1 VNNPF
6 VHASLKA
13 AARKPARRLLPRL
26 KRINRLAL
34 LTVVLPTLLASAYF
48 GLIASDVYVSE
59 SRFVVRTPGRE
70 TASPIGLMLQSAGF
84 TPAQNDTYTVQD
96 YMLSRDALAALNGAL
111 GLKESFS
118 SASVDFLNRFAFLDG
133 NDSLEAL
140 YLYYQGMVEM
150 ELDPISSIAILT
162 TRAYTAGEAHA
173 MNARLLDQA
182 EALVNALNE
191 RGRQDM
197 IRFASQEVAAAKLQ
211 AEEAA
216 VALASYRD
224 AKGIMDPERQS
235 TIPLQQ
241 IGKLRDELIATK
253 SQIAQ
258 LEELAGDNP
267 QLPVL
272 RQRAALLA
280 GEIEA
285 ETMRVAGASGESL
298 AGKASQY
305 QRFLLEREFAD
316 KMLASAMSSLER
328 ARNEAQRKQLYLE
341 RIAQPSLPDAAMEP
355 RRLRAVLAV
364 LVLGLVSWGVLTMLA
379 AGIAEHRD

>member
-1 VNNPF
+1 MNNPF
-6 VHASLKA
+6 VHASLEA
-13 AARKPARRLLPRL
+13 AARKAARRQLPRL

-34 LTVVLPTLLASAYF
+34 LTVVLPTLLASVYF
-48 GLIASDVYVSE
+48 GLIASDIYVSE
-59 SRFVVRTPGRE
+59 SRFVVRTPGRD

-84 TPAQNDTYTVQD
+84 TPAQNDSYTVQD

-111 GLKESFS
+111 GLKQSFS
-118 SASVDFLNRFAFLDG
+118 SASVDFLNRFAFLGGD
-133 NDSLEAL
+133 DSLEAL
-140 YLYYQGMVEM
+140 YRYYQGMVEM
-150 ELDPISSIAILT
+150 KLDPISSIAVLT
-162 TRAYTAGEAHA
+162 TRAYAAGEARA

-197 IRFASQEVAAAKLQ
+197 IRFASQEVAAAKLT

-216 VALASYRD
+216 VALARYRD
-224 AKGIMDPERQS
+224 AEGIMDPERQS
-235 TIPLQQ
+235 SIPLQQ

-258 LEELAGDNP
+258 LEELAEDNP

-272 RQRAALLA
+272 RQHAALLA

-285 ETMRVAGASGESL
+285 ETMRVAGTTGESL
-298 AGKASQY
+298 ADKASQY

-316 KMLASAMSSLER
+316 KMLASALSSLER

-341 RIAQPSLPDAAMEP
+341 RIAQPSLPDTAMEP
-355 RRLRAVLAV
+355 RRLRSVLAV
-364 LVLGLVSWGVLTMLA
+364 LILGLVSWGILTMLA